1 MISQETFSQLY
12 DMHLSAL
19 ARDIKERHTQPSFIE
34 LGFDEQLSL
43 LIDKEWHRRRERR
56 TADLIKAANFC
67 YNNASV
73 QELDYSVERGLT
85 KKQINEFAECSY
97 ITSGHNIIIMGATG
111 VGKSYLACALGISAC
126 RSRYTCRYVRTPNL
140 LDELAIAK
148 ISGSTRQIIRQY
160 AKPKLLILDE
170 WLLTQV
176 SSQGLEDIFEIIDC
190 RSVEKSSTIFCSQI
204 DVSEWLQML
213 GDSLIGEGLL
223 DRVIHISHNLVLN
236 GDSMRKKNGL
246 KQSS

>member
-1 MISQETFSQLY
+1 
-12 DMHLSAL
+12 MHLSAL

-97 ITSGHNIIIMGATG
+97 ITSGHNIIIMHDFAHREFAHIGGFDDRA
-111 VGKSYLACALGISAC
+111 V
-126 RSRYTCRYVRTPNL
+126 
-140 LDELAIAK
+140 DEGDDAF
-148 ISGSTRQIIRQY
+148 
-160 AKPKLLILDE
+160 
-170 WLLTQV
+170 V
-176 SSQGLEDIFEIIDC
+176 SW
-190 RSVEKSSTIFCSQI
+190 SS
-204 DVSEWLQML
+204 
-213 GDSLIGEGLL
+213 
-223 DRVIHISHNLVLN
+223 
-236 GDSMRKKNGL
+236 
-246 KQSS
+246 